1 MKKDSSTNKSEK
13 KKTKKFQPLRRQ
25 LEFLFIG
32 LLVLSIFSITM
43 INMLFLERYYITKKT
58 EVLQSAMADLEGLQV
73 VRDEEGKQTAE
84 VSDEIRRDSS
94 RNNLSW
100 ILITADGQEI
110 ASEGGN
116 EGMLQARLM
125 GYAYELDKKHV
136 KKKILEQTDML
147 SLIHISEPT
156 RPY

>member
-13 KKTKKFQPLRRQ
+13 KKTKKFHPLRRG

-58 EVLQSAMADLEGLQV
+58 EVLQSAMVDLEGLQV

-84 VSDEIRRDSS
+84 VSDEIRRDKAQGT
-94 RNNLSW
+94 
-100 ILITADGQEI
+100 ICPG
-110 ASEGGN
+110 
-116 EGMLQARLM
+116 
-125 GYAYELDKKHV
+125 
-136 KKKILEQTDML
+136 
-147 SLIHISEPT
+147 SL
-156 RPY
+156 